1 MQMDNKR
8 KKCSSLTIKKI
19 NFAYQIGAS
28 VGKPTGTL
36 TIEGVVNCCKL
47 VIFWVASLKMLNV
60 HIL

>member
-1 MQMDNKR
+1 MFLVNYQR
-8 KKCSSLTIKKI
+8 TEI
-19 NFAYQIGAS
+19 NFAYQTGLS

-36 TIEGVVNCCKL
+36 TVEGVVNCCKL